1 MTVPFQTDT
10 QSISLGPDCLTIPA
24 LGVGTWAWG
33 DALFWSYGKDYTEA
47 DLLAAFQASVAAGVN
62 FFDTAEVYGL
72 GESERLIGRFLQQV
86 DQPVTIATKYF
97 PLPWRWSPQAVA
109 ETLTA
114 SLDRLQLDTVELYQ
128 VHWPLDFF
136 LGQKKLMRALANE
149 VKQGRVK
156 AVGVSNYSAKQMQVA
171 HGYLAERGIPLAVN
185 QVQYSLLHRKLETNG
200 VLDMARQLDVT
211 ILAYSPLA
219 QGLLTGKY
227 GASESSKPE
236 GARQLNPRFSQSGL
250 TKIELVLQTLRAIAD
265 AHNKTPAQVALNW
278 LIGIGNVAPIPGA
291 KNASQ
296 ATQNAGALGWSMS
309 AAEHE
314 RLARVTQAWR

>member
-1 MTVPFQTDT
+1 MPKSDT
-10 QSISLGPDCLTIPA
+10 L
-24 LGVGTWAWG
+24 
-33 DALFWSYGKDYTEA
+33 
-47 DLLAAFQASVAAGVN
+47 
-62 FFDTAEVYGL
+62 
-72 GESERLIGRFLQQV
+72 
-86 DQPVTIATKYF
+86 
-97 PLPWRWSPQAVA
+97 
-109 ETLTA
+109 
-114 SLDRLQLDTVELYQ
+114 
-128 VHWPLDFF
+128 
-136 LGQKKLMRALANE
+136 
-149 VKQGRVK
+149 
-156 AVGVSNYSAKQMQVA
+156 
-171 HGYLAERGIPLAVN
+171 
-185 QVQYSLLHRKLETNG
+185 
-200 VLDMARQLDVT
+200 ARQLDVT
-211 ILAYSPLA
+211 ILAYSPLS

-278 LIGIGNVAPIPGA
+278 LICVGNVAPIPGA